1 MATEHCCWKYV
12 DNEAEVATIQNDNS
26 EEEEQEQL
34 ENDHETAFTEEAQ
47 TSRLHMPMPEVR
59 NLNLVLPLTSTPLD
73 DLNNQPSG
81 RSKTRLSDV
90 RPRGLLPLEFED
102 SPLARPGK
110 SRIRDAIV
118 RRARSVQK
126 AIFNDEDS
134 SDD

>member
-1 MATEHCCWKYV
+1 
-12 DNEAEVATIQNDNS
+12 
-26 EEEEQEQL
+26 
-34 ENDHETAFTEEAQ
+34 
-47 TSRLHMPMPEVR
+47 MPEVR

-73 DLNNQPSG
+73 DFDNQPSG
-81 RSKTRLSDV
+81 RSKSRLSDV

-102 SPLARPGK
+102 SPLARPGQ